1 MPAVQPVPASLSS
14 CVELGLASFCDATP
28 PAAETCCNASI
39 NMADKCEPATR
50 QVEVEEVSLQKFKR

>member
-1 MPAVQPVPASLSS
+1 MSAAQPVPASLSS

-39 NMADKCEPATR
+39 NVADTCDQATR
-50 QVEVEEVSLQKFKR
+50 QVEVEEVSL